1 MLLPKLQG
9 AAGEYVFEVLSKK
22 IRSDY
27 KKLV

>member
-22 IRSDY
+22 ISDY